1 MTGTGAQA
9 DPFVV
14 STWNDLRTAMLTI
27 KANGTYIELDADI
40 DMNEVAPQGI
50 SRIETRGIILDGKNH
65 TIKNL
70 IANSGFLHLNSTNT
84 GIYISNLKILNFIN
98 RGTSSFISTL
108 AHTEFYFRHCTISGI
123 NESTAKMLAIVSDD
137 ERFGLHFTTTTD
149 GGCFLNVNI
158 SSGGFAQG
166 IVTITDSYVKLSG
179 ESWSDSASWRL
190 NNSYVEGKFSGSGF
204 KNCYNSV
211 IDAEC
216 VNSNNFSVNN
226 CSNLLVNTDKF
237 TNNLSNENGIKKV
250 TSEQLINAEY
260 LESIGFPIG
269 VE

>member
-1 MTGTGAQA
+1 MTGTGTKA
-9 DPFVV
+9 DPLVV
-14 STWNDLRTAMLTI
+14 STWDDLRTAMLTVSS
-27 KANGTYIELDADI
+27 NTYIELDADI

-50 SRIETRGIILDGKNH
+50 SRIEPYSIILDGKNH
-65 TIKNL
+65 AIKNL
-70 IANSGFLHLNSTNT
+70 IANSGFLYLEPYAK
-84 GIYISNLKILNFIN
+84 IYISNLKILNFIN

-123 NESTAKMLAIVSDD
+123 NESTAKMLGTSSNSDSS
-137 ERFGLHFTTTTD
+137 GVHFTTTED

-166 IVTITDSYVKLSG
+166 IVTMTDSYVKLSG
-179 ESWSDSASWRL
+179 ESWSDSALWRL
-190 NNSYVEGKFSGSGF
+190 NNSYVEGKFSGSKF

-216 VNSNNFSVNN
+216 VNTGTILVEN

-237 TNNLSNENGIKKV
+237 TTNLSNENGIKKV